1 MLDFSSLSSTN
12 TYLHDTRC
20 RREKGVEKKG
30 RKEKKGKGECLSC
43 DSAVS
48 KQRYLHLTR
57 TNTNENGLPRDAH
70 QHSRRQPALCT
81 TVYLSDTISGSD
93 VYKKLGTCPRGGM
106 SKARVTFMRDLLRK
120 TRYFPA
126 SAAANKGGHISS
138 PLYSLPCNANFR
150 FSLRKTGHNDASY
163 ARPRKITTTSRE
175 KWRNLESGNELNV
188 IKTQKISCP
197 TLV

>member
-1 MLDFSSLSSTN
+1 MTAQFQSNVICTSHAPTRTKMVFRATHTN
-12 TYLHDTRC
+12 TVDDSPLYVQLFTC
-20 RREKGVEKKG
+20 RIQFQARMSTKSSEPVLEG
-30 RKEKKGKGECLSC
+30 
-43 DSAVS
+43 
-48 KQRYLHLTR
+48 
-57 TNTNENGLPRDAH
+57 
-70 QHSRRQPALCT
+70 
-81 TVYLSDTISGSD
+81 
-93 VYKKLGTCPRGGM
+93 GT

-163 ARPRKITTTSRE
+163 ARPRKITTTSHE
-175 KWRNLESGNELNV
+175 KWRNLENGNELNV

-197 TLV
+197 TLVWRFWMSRRVITYRIRLNRIE